1 MGGCSDRNLAGP
13 GSCMALSGGKRVW
26 RDYVG
31 VVGLLGC
38 LVMTAIFLL
47 NLAWIC
53 PYWPP
58 VPPCFNP
65 ARGEQGDIPTDNEGV
80 SYGQRRKQV
89 TVFII
94 FHPKL
99 SMEQRCEYAR
109 KSQEKCSERSTS
121 LFYCCEIPCYHL
133 SSTLEEQGR

>member
-1 MGGCSDRNLAGP
+1 ML
-13 GSCMALSGGKRVW
+13 
-26 RDYVG
+26 
-31 VVGLLGC
+31 GLLGR

-99 SMEQRCEYAR
+99 SMEHANLSMEQRCEYAR

-133 SSTLEEQGR
+133 SSTLGERER